1 MIDNMRSCSYSRI
14 EKMENE
20 KPTDGITDAFGI
32 VASYFSVLSEPMR
45 LRIMHAICEEE
56 KTVSQ
61 IVEELGATQTNISRH
76 LSLMHRGGVLARR
89 KDGNQVRYR
98 VADAAM
104 VEICRSVCNRIAAQ
118 MDEKMPMRRELLRLI
133 PRPKRK
139 KSGV

>member
-1 MIDNMRSCSYSRI
+1 VDKLNH
-14 EKMENE
+14 
-20 KPTDGITDAFGI
+20 AFDV
-32 VASYFSVLSEPMR
+32 VASYFSVLSEPTR

-76 LSLMHRGGVLARR
+76 LNLMHRSGVLARR
-89 KDGNQVRYR
+89 KEGNQVHYR
-98 VADAAM
+98 AADAAM

-118 MDEKMPMRRELLRLI
+118 LDEKKPLRGDLLRLM

-139 KSGV
+139 KRAA